1 MMGFGQ
7 LGKADYMDYERLERR
22 LESAGV
28 DIGLAEMHGR
38 VAAVVCTVPD
48 LKQSRRLQLALDWL
62 AVDGIEQDILASL
75 DEVFVQTAES
85 LHEFSDFDFRL
96 LLPGDDHALSDRF
109 LALTCWCSGFL
120 SQLGESELAG
130 ALLSHEEI
138 EEILV
143 DFQRIAAMSDDIQDA
158 EENETDMIEIYEYI
172 RVGVLMVQ
180 AISLELLQP

>member
-1 MMGFGQ
+1 MCFGQ
-7 LGKADYMDYERLERR
+7 LGKADCMDYERLERR
-22 LESAGV
+22 LESVGV

-38 VAAVVCTVPD
+38 MASVVCSVPD
-48 LKQSRRLQLALDWL
+48 LKQSQRLQLASDWL
-62 AVDGIEQDILASL
+62 AVDRVEQDILVSL

-120 SQLGESELAG
+120 SQLGESKLASEL
-130 ALLSHEEI
+130 LNHEEV

-158 EENETDMIEIYEYI
+158 EENETDMIEIYEYV
-172 RVGVLMVQ
+172 RVGVITVWTIPDKLP
-180 AISLELLQP
+180 EP